1 MAGTTEETPWG
12 WWRLVDD
19 EPITKIIGVNPG
31 GMLSLQSHINRTETW
46 VPEDTGLVL
55 YRIKWNKTWLDWE
68 SQAEIQ
74 IMRQHNTYFI
84 DKNDKHRLINP
95 TDRPL
100 KLIEIIGGAY
110 SEDDIV
116 RYQDIY
122 DRS

>member
-1 MAGTTEETPWG
+1 MVETTEVAPWG

-19 EPITKIIGVNPG
+19 EPITKIICVNPG
-31 GMLSLQSHINRTETW
+31 GMLSLQSHANRTETW
-46 VPEDTGLVL
+46 IPERTGLIM
-55 YRIKWNKTWLDWE
+55 YRIKWNKTWQDYGSE
-68 SQAEIQ
+68 PEVVTMKQN
-74 IMRQHNTYFI
+74 NTYFI

-95 TDRPL
+95 TDQPL

-110 SEDDIV
+110 SEDDIT